1 MWIVAGLG
9 NPGNEYQGTR
19 HNVGFEVVSL
29 LADRHRYAA
38 SKAFK
43 NAQVARGDIAGNEVL
58 LMQPMTFMNL
68 SGNAVGPVMRYFKC
82 TPSDVI
88 VVHDELDF
96 APGVVRIKRGG
107 GPGGHNG
114 LKSVSDHIGADYLR
128 IRLGVGKP
136 TGRGA
141 DHVLSRFSS
150 SDRAVLNDAV
160 SAAADAVEMIVCE
173 SLDKAMNKFNQQ

>member
-29 LADRHRYAA
+29 LADRHRFAT

-43 NAQVARGDIAGNEVL
+43 NAQVSRGHIGGNEVL

-68 SGNAVGPVMRYFKC
+68 SGDAVGPVMRYFKC
-82 TPSDVI
+82 ASSDVI

-114 LKSVSDHIGADYLR
+114 LKSVSNHIGADYLR
-128 IRLGVGKP
+128 IRVGVGKP
-136 TGRGA
+136 TGRGV
-141 DHVLSRFSS
+141 DHVLSRFGSGERS
-150 SDRAVLNDAV
+150 LVNEAVAT
-160 SAAADAVEMIVCE
+160 AADAVEMIVCE
-173 SLDKAMNKFNQQ
+173 SLDKAMNKFNQ